1 MFFRLVL
8 SDPASGQWG
17 VNNSIKTLTSIPPWW
32 VLFQESLY
40 AELGDPAF
48 DGKILRRI
56 LPVFHGNKV
65 KKPVLVMQGTN
76 DPRVLQVKSD
86 EMVAAIRKNGGQ

>member
-1 MFFRLVL
+1 M
-8 SDPASGQWG
+8 
-17 VNNSIKTLTSIPPWW
+17 
-32 VLFQESLY
+32 LFQESLY
-40 AELGDPAF
+40 AELDDPAF
-48 DGKILRRI
+48 DGERLRRI

-76 DPRVLQVKSD
+76 DPRVLQAKSD

>member
-1 MFFRLVL
+1 MRGKQLDKNLNKHPALVGVV
-8 SDPASGQWG
+8 SGVPVCWAG
-17 VNNSIKTLTSIPPWW
+17 RS
-32 VLFQESLY
+32 
-40 AELGDPAF
+40 GF
-48 DGKILRRI
+48 DGKRLWRI

-65 KKPVLVMQGTN
+65 KKPVLVVQGTN